1 MVRLVRRRI
10 GVSQRELARRSGVSL
25 TTVIA
30 VESGKQQ
37 PSLRVLAAIVELAG
51 LEVSLDRPVQ
61 PLCRHVVRHL
71 HRSLPAR
78 LHLALGG
85 SGWPRDQPVLPA
97 WRQLGLL
104 ATSGHL
110 FVTGELAAALWLP
123 VVPAGAPAVARPR
136 VGLDPWG
143 SSRLPVT
150 PDVEVVLA
158 DLPRS
163 CTVTVPLSVGALR
176 TPSPSELALDPALA
190 GSRRALRGVAAELER
205 QAPGDLGGRRS
216 PAHREPRRE
225 EEAWRL
231 LFARRW
237 SDSLRPPDSLDAR
250 GWRLDDEVGMRHW
263 IERRAGRG

>member
-1 MVRLVRRRI
+1 MARRRI

-37 PSLRVLAAIVELAG
+37 PSLRVLSAIVDLAG
-51 LEVSLDRPVQ
+51 LEVSLDRPVP

-71 HRSLPAR
+71 HRSLSAR

-85 SGWPRDQPVLPA
+85 SGWPRDRPVLPA
-97 WRQLGLL
+97 WHQLGLL
-104 ATSGHL
+104 ASSGRL
-110 FVTGELAAALWLP
+110 FVTGDLAVALWLP
-123 VVPAGAPAVARPR
+123 ATRPPER
-136 VGLDPWG
+136 LQVGLQPWR
-143 SSRLPVT
+143 SAPLPMT
-150 PDVEVVLA
+150 PDVEVVLT
-158 DLPRS
+158 DLPPE

-176 TPSPSELALDPALA
+176 TPAPSELALEPAA
-190 GSRRALRGVAAELER
+190 APARRALRAVAAALER
-205 QAPGDLGGRRS
+205 EAATDLGGRRS

-237 SDSLRPPDSLDAR
+237 NDSLRSPDPLDGR
-250 GWRLDDEVGMRHW
+250 GWRLDDQVGMQHW